1 LTKALATRVAPD
13 GDVLLV
19 DESVDELE
27 RVLRSAP
34 GPNVFYLVG
43 VADVLPLTDGSV
55 DAVLS
60 RLAPSKCGPAEFFRV
75 LRKGGRV
82 EVSRTDQDPKGSAL
96 NLEPREIERLFSDS
110 GFAGVTVASADGR
123 LSVSAHRP

>member
-1 LTKALATRVAPD
+1 LAKALATRVAPD
-13 GDVLLV
+13 GDLLLV

-43 VADVLPLTDGSV
+43 VADVLPLIDGSV

-60 RLAPSKCGPAEFFRV
+60 RLAPSLCGPAEFFRV
-75 LRKGGRV
+75 LRRGGRV
-82 EVSRTDQDPKGSAL
+82 EVSRSDQDLNGPAL
-96 NLEPREIERLFSDS
+96 NLEPREVERLFSDS
-110 GFAGVTVASADGR
+110 GFAGVTVASADGG
-123 LSVSAHRP
+123 LSVTAHRP

>member
-1 LTKALATRVAPD
+1 MAKALATRVAPD
-13 GDVLLV
+13 GDLLLV

-34 GPNVFYLVG
+34 GPNIFYLLG
-43 VADVLPLTDGSV
+43 VADVLPLTDRSV

-75 LRKGGRV
+75 LRNGGRV
-82 EVSRTDQDPKGSAL
+82 EVSRSDQDPKGPAL